1 MLLSITPYN
10 LDGTPDMFVI
20 TVANYTSNITSFST
34 GLFLVLYVLVWRHLL
49 AYDEWLPTSL
59 LLWFLSSRI
68 RLFSFWYL
76 SSENLSVFCIL
87 TFRIYSPYFWTNR
100 IALFLSTK
108 WSLHCPFGWVA
119 TSPKEQSFHGGSL
132 LSQRSHGPPVLYQLS
147 TVLCAWVCILNR
159 NL

>member
-76 SSENLSVFCIL
+76 SSENLSVYCIL
-87 TFRIYSPYFWTNR
+87 TFRIYFPYFWTNR

-119 TSPKEQSFHGGSL
+119 TTSKRTKLPWRIFAPPKIPWFPCFVPAFNSALCLSL
-132 LSQRSHGPPVLYQLS
+132 Y
-147 TVLCAWVCILNR
+147 T
-159 NL
+159 